1 MAVAIS
7 NTAQAVSSSSA
18 TGSRTWTGTSFGT
31 AADDRLM
38 VVSFCMNT
46 FAGSVP
52 SLSCTIGGVAGTSLL
67 SARNNSGTTFTDYKI
82 ETFLALVPSGTTGTT
97 VLSGTNVQSLNTV
110 AVFTRVTGA
119 DATPSATLGPT
130 ANANKTISGSLT
142 IPTDGAGLG
151 VVGFSDVGVTG
162 YAWTNLTEQ
171 TDASAGNLRVSSATS
186 TSAGTSS
193 RQAVVSTSEDAADVY
208 QVMNLIAFQVPVTG
222 QPAVKRMGGVPFVGN
237 RGGQNT
243 NLWREQLVGWRKS
256 ISGLLLPPKPSIM
269 RV

>member
-38 VVSFCMNT
+38 VVSFCINT
-46 FAGSVP
+46 FGAAIP
-52 SLSCTIGGVAGTSLL
+52 SLSCTIGGVAGTSLV
-67 SARNNSGTTFTDYKI
+67 SAHNSSSTTFIDYKI
-82 ETFLALVPSGTTGTT
+82 ETFLALVPTGTSGTT
-97 VLSGTNVQSLNTV
+97 VLSGTSIQALNAV

-119 DATPSATLGPT
+119 DSTPSSTLGVT
-130 ANANKTISGSLT
+130 VDANKTISGSLT
-142 IPTDGAGLG
+142 IPSNGAGLG
-151 VVGFSDVGVTG
+151 VVGFTDSSTG
-162 YAWTNLTEQ
+162 YAWTNLTEA
-171 TDASAGNLRVSSATS
+171 TDATAANLRVSSATS

-222 QPAVKRMGGVPFVGN
+222 QPAVKRMGSVPFVGN
-237 RGGQNT
+237 RRGQNT

-269 RV
+269 RI